1 MTTGIEA
8 IKAASSEDISS
19 SSKEEKVFQLNIELY
34 DAKQR
39 KKCSMKSYNE
49 EIKRIQG
56 EIDELLTD
64 DVETEATND

>member
-39 KKCSMKSYNE
+39 KKSSMKSYNE

-56 EIDELLTD
+56 EINELLTD